1 MGRKLLLCCIT
12 LLLMACSSKE
22 APQPVVPIEEWTLPS
37 PSVGSEVVATVDG
50 APITVAEVT
59 SRARAGGLTPG
70 QALEQAIADQ
80 LVLDHALANQ
90 DPQVLSDSFKAAA
103 VQHLISKQFEPANM
117 PENIPDETLRSIYDE
132 IQKRDDS
139 PEQFA
144 DKKFFFSHGQWRSVI
159 QFVVKASDMPD
170 AEAVSTVESM
180 LQLTRDHFQLQSQ
193 TGQAEFRESAWN
205 PHYSYVPVQFEQ
217 LPPLSLD
224 SDENLYR
231 FGGEFDASFLDK
243 IFALAGVGSFTEV
256 FSTRFGLHWA
266 YLSNIIPERH
276 DSFDEVREELRS
288 SIGDSHR
295 AQRFEEWLFRLRR
308 EHQVTTAGGRK

>member
-1 MGRKLLLCCIT
+1 
-12 LLLMACSSKE
+12 MACSSKE

-139 PEQFA
+139 PAQFA

>member
-139 PEQFA
+139 PAQFA